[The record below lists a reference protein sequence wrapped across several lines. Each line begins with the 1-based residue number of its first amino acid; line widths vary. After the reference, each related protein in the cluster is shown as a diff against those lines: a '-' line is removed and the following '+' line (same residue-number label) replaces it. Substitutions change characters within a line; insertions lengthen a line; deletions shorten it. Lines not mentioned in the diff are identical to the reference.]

1 MSWIL
6 KVPDIILHFLKAR
19 RNEARVNGDIIY
31 MSQWSSE
38 LLHNILKQLIRRCQP
53 SWPGTF
59 AKLWSLRGQHCVTG
73 NFDTSQ
79 CRKYFTVGRS
89 HHEPVPLSSAEMW
102 KARPL
107 DVSHVKLAKK
117 DEWLRLRAS
126 WTITS
131 NHPCGKAVAARIA
144 LGEPKCHRQ
153 SEAAQRPVKV
163 TVYTFQCLA
172 LIFQDH
178 HRS

>member
-1 MSWIL
+1 MRHAWRDIL
-6 KVPDIILHFLKAR
+6 YTC
-19 RNEARVNGDIIY
+19 RNEVQSFY
-31 MSQWSSE
+31 TTYWSSWSE
-38 LLHNILKQLIRRCQP
+38 DVYPHGQAHSLSFGFALFWWGLVKECCQH
-53 SWPGTF
+53 
-59 AKLWSLRGQHCVTG
+59 AVTG

-79 CRKYFTVGRS
+79 CANHFTVGRS
-89 HHEPVPLSSAEMW
+89 HHEPVPFSSAEMW
-102 KARPL
+102 KVRPL

-117 DEWLRLRAS
+117 DEWPRLRQS

-131 NHPCGKAVAARIA
+131 NHPSCGKAVAARIA

-172 LIFQDH
+172 LIFQH
-178 HRS
+178 HSS